1 MGRREPKIA
10 AQAEEILAAIRGLR
24 RDLLRSPAE
33 DADQAGLTG
42 PQVSVMACLVSKGA
56 TTLTEVSRTLGMNH
70 STASGIVDRLQARGL
85 VRRAQDP
92 GDRRRTRI
100 VVTDKVTRYVHELQ
114 VGPAG
119 RLAAALGRVTPAE
132 RRAITQGLRLLSKLL
147 SNERQ
152 AGARAREGLVLLRR
166 DRATV

>member
-1 MGRREPKIA
+1 MGRREPTLA
-10 AQAEEILAAIRGLR
+10 TQAQEIVALVRGLR

-42 PQVSVMACLVSKGA
+42 PQVSVMACLVTKGPS
-56 TTLTEVSRTLGMNH
+56 TLTDVSRTLGMNH

-85 VRRAQDP
+85 VRRTEDAT
-92 GDRRRTRI
+92 DRRRTRI

-119 RLAAALGRVTPAE
+119 RLAAALGKLAPAE
-132 RRAITQGLRLLSKLL
+132 RQTIAKGLRLLSKLL
-147 SNERQ
+147 TDGE
-152 AGARAREGLVLLRR
+152 
-166 DRATV
+166 